1 MGNHKWE
8 NFSNPRNRRVSVI
21 GCIKCGAMKGSAAE
35 KRGGDCVATSLE
47 KSTLIRMG
55 WTVVGS
61 KEVEAIVKVNDTL
74 RADAART
81 AVTGWSTLY
90 DSKFKKN
97 KGVEAESLGAVIN
110 A

>member
-47 KSTLIRMG
+47 KSTYGPRCMILNSRKI
-55 WTVVGS
+55 
-61 KEVEAIVKVNDTL
+61 KA
-74 RADAART
+74 
-81 AVTGWSTLY
+81 
-90 DSKFKKN
+90 
-97 KGVEAESLGAVIN
+97 
-110 A
+110 